1 MLIEEIKTRVNKFT
15 SVEKDFFVEIVRG
28 LRNREFRGLEQ
39 SFKDIETLN
48 DLYVQEILNAVKKI
62 ELLNKEGT
70 GFTLK
75 AKKDISNSV
84 LIRTL
89 DL

>member
-15 SVEKDFFVEIVRG
+15 SVEKDFFVETVQS
-28 LRNREFRGLEQ
+28 LRNRELYGVEQ

-48 DLYVQEILNAVKKI
+48 DLFLEEILNAVKEV
-62 ELLNKEGT
+62 ELLNEEG
-70 GFTLK
+70 
-75 AKKDISNSV
+75 KKNSIRKKNEILNKV